1 METCKFCSE
10 NKKLI
15 KSHVIPKCFY
25 HKEKGVTINA
35 NYKAFETSPKNM
47 LIEKLFCESC
57 DNSFSDLEKYAYDF
71 FYKHIPAN
79 KEECTIYGNDCYK
92 ITDFDYVALRKFII
106 LMAYRVHLCSSIP
119 FNLGKYGNIA
129 LDLLKN
135 DSFDQNLFVPILQKT
150 ESEVTSIAAM
160 KALNKAMFP
169 FEENLL
175 VLNFKYYNIGIIT
188 DIKDFST
195 PQRVF
200 NNMMFNKDQI
210 LIPIDK
216 SFDNNSSLEAV
227 FKILQLPHNKEFVEK
242 SFAKYKPVTKISS

>member
-1 METCKFCSE
+1 MGTCKFCGE

-15 KSHVIPKCFY
+15 NSHIIPKCFY
-25 HKEKGVTINA
+25 HNEKGVTINA
-35 NYKAFETSPKNM
+35 NRKAFETSPQNM

-71 FYKHIPAN
+71 FYKYISEN

-92 ITDFDYVALRKFII
+92 ITDFDYAALRKFII
-106 LMAYRVHLCSSIP
+106 LTVYRVHLCSSIP
-119 FNLGKYGNIA
+119 FNLGKYVETA

-135 DSFDQNLFVPILQKT
+135 DSFDHNLFVPILQKT
-150 ESEVTSIAAM
+150 ESEITSVGVM
-160 KALNKAMFP
+160 RNVDEELSP
-169 FEENLL
+169 FRENML
-175 VLNFKYYNIGIIT
+175 VLNIAYYSIGIIPN
-188 DIKDFST
+188 IQDFPT

-216 SFDNNSSLEAV
+216 SFDNNSSLEPV
-227 FKILQLPHNKEFVEK
+227 FKILSQPQNKAFVERGL
-242 SFAKYKPVTKISS
+242 SKYKSSTKIPS